1 MTVWRGDMTVSY
13 DIFRRLPGGPMWIET
28 VQDLENAKAR
38 LENLAESR
46 PGDYF
51 LFDPLSSK
59 IIFGVVEPARP

>member
-1 MTVWRGDMTVSY
+1 MTVSY

-28 VQDLENAKAR
+28 VQDLEDAKVR
-38 LENLAESR
+38 LANLIESR

-51 LFDPLSSK
+51 VFDASSSK